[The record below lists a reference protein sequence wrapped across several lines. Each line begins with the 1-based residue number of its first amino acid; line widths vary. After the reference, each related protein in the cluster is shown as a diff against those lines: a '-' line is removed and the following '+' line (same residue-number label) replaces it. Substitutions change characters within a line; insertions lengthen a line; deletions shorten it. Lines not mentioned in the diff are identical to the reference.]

1 MPSVQLIE
9 DPKVRAACS
18 PLEAL
23 QQEVTKAYFAL
34 REDKE
39 VMVEGSGN
47 TVIDH
52 KTTSGQTLGKIAAQ
66 YGVELKDVARTKNT
80 KYLQIGEIVKVT
92 KPGKK
97 GKEAKFTKISE
108 ATGNSEVYIVVETKH
123 LQGEKALI
131 NVKQGKA
138 EVFGKKD
145 SALPLQ
151 VDGEEKVKIEAVVG
165 AFSKEEDITNKKDF
179 EDWAIIK
186 VTLAPKDQEKQ
197 KKWSEGLDKA
207 EGNKTSLYLLVD
219 VHSEYS
225 MSDFKSEYVDYKGY
239 VGTGDDSR
247 VPNHF
252 LNEEG
257 AWFDVKKGCDCGSKD
272 FDKQFQCTRYGSVY
286 GPVYWGTMK
295 LADYKHWDELIKDKK
310 VTQEEKDILVGM
322 SENEGKLDSV
332 QSYDSEILTVGAMQK
347 TVNPQGK
354 GEFPIQVK
362 EFKEKYPAK
371 YKELFEDCGWTV
383 ENDTMYYKDPNDSAA
398 TKITGSALKT
408 KIREGFKESEFKK
421 KLKCAPL
428 EPIAKASQDKDFQA
442 KQVAD
447 FIDRLKNKVLPI
459 KPSGYSYALSA
470 FLKSK
475 LGKATALDHHINR
488 PGYVKT
494 DFGKALDTFFAANP
508 TVSKNPGEW
517 GDKHAEYEK
526 TILDDYGVNRRGTD
540 MKGRYNKMKA
550 KF

>member
-9 DPKVRAACS
+9 DPKVKAACS
-18 PLEAL
+18 PLDTL

-39 VMVEGSGN
+39 VMVEGSGS

-52 KTTSGQTLGKIAAQ
+52 KTTSGQTLSKIAAQ
-66 YGVELKDVARTKNT
+66 YGVELKDVKRTKTT

-97 GKEAKFTKISE
+97 GTEAKFTKISE
-108 ATGNSEVYIVVETKH
+108 ATAGSEIYIVIETKH
-123 LQGEKALI
+123 LQEEKALI
-131 NVKQGKA
+131 NVKQGK
-138 EVFGKKD
+138 EDLFEKQN
-145 SALPLQ
+145 SAIPVQ
-151 VDGEEKVKIEAVVG
+151 VDDEEIVKIEAVVG

-179 EDWAIIK
+179 EDWAIVK
-186 VTLAPKDQEKQ
+186 VKLAPKDEEKQ
-197 KKWSEGLDKA
+197 KKWSENLDKA
-207 EGNKTSLYLLVD
+207 ESKKASLYLLVD
-219 VHSEYS
+219 VHSEHS
-225 MSDFKSEYVDYKGY
+225 MCDFESKYVDYKGY
-239 VGTGDDSR
+239 VGEGDDSR
-247 VPNHF
+247 IRNHF

-257 AWFDVKKGCDCGSKD
+257 AWFDVKKGCDCGKKD
-272 FDKQFQCTRYGSVY
+272 FDKQFQCTRYGKVY
-286 GPVYWGTMK
+286 GPVFWGTMK

-310 VTQEEKDILVGM
+310 VTKEEKEILVGM

-354 GEFPIQVK
+354 GEFPIQVA

-383 ENDTMYYKDPNDSAA
+383 ESNTMYYKDPNDSGA

-421 KLKCAPL
+421 KLKCTPL

-442 KQVAD
+442 KQVED

-459 KPSGYSYALSA
+459 KPKGYSYTLKQY
-470 FLKSK
+470 LKSK

-494 DFGKALDTFFAANP
+494 DFGKALDTFFANNS

>member
-18 PLEAL
+18 PLDTL

-39 VMVEGSGN
+39 VMVEGSGS

-52 KTTSGQTLGKIAAQ
+52 KTTSGQTLSKIAAQ
-66 YGVELKDVARTKNT
+66 YGVELKDVKRTKST

-97 GKEAKFTKISE
+97 GKEAKFTKIKE
-108 ATGNSEVYIVVETKH
+108 ATTNSEVYIIVETKH
-123 LQGEKALI
+123 LQDEKALI
-131 NVKQGKA
+131 NIKQGK
-138 EVFGKKD
+138 EDLFEKKN
-145 SALPLQ
+145 SAITVQ
-151 VDGEEKVKIEAVVG
+151 VDDKEVVKIETVVG
-165 AFSKEEDITNKKDF
+165 AFSKEEDITNKNDF
-179 EDWAIIK
+179 EDWAIVK
-186 VTLAPKDQEKQ
+186 VKLAPKDEEKQ
-197 KKWSEGLDKA
+197 KKWSENLEKTEGKKA
-207 EGNKTSLYLLVD
+207 SLYLLVD
-219 VHSEYS
+219 VHSEHS
-225 MSDFKSEYVDYKGY
+225 MCDFESKYVDYKGY
-239 VGTGDDSR
+239 VGEGDDSKIR
-247 VPNHF
+247 NHF
-252 LNEEG
+252 LNEKD
-257 AWFDVKKGCDCGSKD
+257 AWFEVKKGCDCGKKD
-272 FDKQFQCTRYGSVY
+272 FDKQFQCTRYGKVY
-286 GPVYWGTMK
+286 GPVFWGTMK

-310 VTQEEKDILVGM
+310 VTKEEKEILVGM

-354 GEFPIQVK
+354 GEFPIQVQ
-362 EFKEKYPAK
+362 EFKDKYPAK

-383 ENDTMYYKDPNDSAA
+383 ESKTMYYKDPNDSAA

-421 KLKCAPL
+421 KLKCTPL
-428 EPIAKASQDKDFQA
+428 EPIAKAAQDKDFQA
-442 KQVAD
+442 KQVED

-459 KPSGYSYALSA
+459 KPKGYSYTLKQY
-470 FLKSK
+470 LKSK

-494 DFGKALDTFFAANP
+494 DFGKALDTFFTNNP
-508 TVSKNPGEW
+508 TVSKNPGDW